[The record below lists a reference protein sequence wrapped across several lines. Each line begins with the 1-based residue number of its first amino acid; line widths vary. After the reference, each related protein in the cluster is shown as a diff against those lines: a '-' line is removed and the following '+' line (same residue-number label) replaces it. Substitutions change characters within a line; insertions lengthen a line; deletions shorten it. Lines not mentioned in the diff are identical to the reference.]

1 MKINGFTKAIV
12 YFIECEAGI
21 LLRFKLDTP
30 LFSISVTLNTILM

>member
-12 YFIECEAGI
+12 YFIEF
-21 LLRFKLDTP
+21 LRFKLDTP